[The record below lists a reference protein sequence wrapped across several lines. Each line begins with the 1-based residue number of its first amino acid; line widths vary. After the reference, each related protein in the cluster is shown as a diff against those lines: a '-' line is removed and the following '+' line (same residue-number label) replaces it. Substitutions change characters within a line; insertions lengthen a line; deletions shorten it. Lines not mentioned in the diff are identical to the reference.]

1 MTFEILVSMYV
12 GALLVY
18 VPYVLT
24 KVVRTRREHD
34 RLRKEFIIKS
44 NVRDSLTQQR
54 RNKCSVQ
61 NVAINSQ

>member
-34 RLRKEFIIKS
+34 RLRKEFIMKS

>member
-34 RLRKEFIIKS
+34 RLRKEFVMKHP
-44 NVRDSLTQQR
+44 NHKYWDRGGEDQ
-54 RNKCSVQ
+54 
-61 NVAINSQ
+61 

>member
-24 KVVRTRREHD
+24 KVIRMRREHD

-44 NVRDSLTQQR
+44 NVRDSLTQRGEDQ
-54 RNKCSVQ
+54 
-61 NVAINSQ
+61 

>member
-34 RLRKEFIIKS
+34 RLRKEFIMQHP
-44 NVRDSLTQQR
+44 NHEYW
-54 RNKCSVQ
+54 NKGGED
-61 NVAINSQ
+61 NE

>member
-1 MTFEILVSMYV
+1 MTFEILISMYV

-44 NVRDSLTQQR
+44 NVRDSLTQQGGGEDG
-54 RNKCSVQ
+54 
-61 NVAINSQ
+61 

>member
-24 KVVRTRREHD
+24 KVIRTRREHD
-34 RLRKEFIIKS
+34 RLRKEFIMKS
-44 NVRDSLTQQR
+44 NVRDSLTQQGED
-54 RNKCSVQ
+54 Q
-61 NVAINSQ
+61 